1 MSFRGLRSGDL
12 PFNWKFKKAKQIET
26 VHTGPER
33 QNRVDWKR
41 RALSP
46 DGVLT
51 RKRPQPVLT
60 PLLDVQDLTIGFGA
74 AEAVVRDVSFR
85 VMPGETLAL
94 VGESGSGKTIT
105 CRSILRVLPD
115 AAQIRSGS
123 ITYSGA
129 HDKPVDLLSLTER
142 QMRDVRG
149 DQISMIFQEPMRS
162 LSPLH
167 RLGDQVSEVLFLHR
181 NMRNDEARRTVL
193 ETFEQVGFP
202 DPERVWR
209 SYPFEMSGGMR
220 QRAMIA
226 MAMVA
231 KPDLLIADEPTTA
244 LDVTTQAQVLGLIKD
259 LQRATG
265 MAVILV
271 THDLGVVAN
280 MAESVVV
287 MHRGRVM
294 ERGPAAAVLGDPAHP
309 YTRKLFAAAPIIPD
323 VAAPARAE
331 PHDDLILDM
340 RGVSKTYTMRAGGWS
355 KPVAITACHG
365 VDLSLQRGKTL
376 AVVGE
381 SGSGKTT
388 CARIALGAEPPDPG
402 GEVFFRPSRDAA
414 PVAIHA
420 MEPEER
426 IAFQRQAQMVFQD
439 PYSSL
444 SPRMRVQD
452 ALTEPMEIHGL
463 GTKAERRDKA
473 AEMLRWVGLDASML
487 SRYPHAFSGGQRQ
500 RLSIARALTLDPVLL
515 VCDEP
520 TSALDVS
527 VQEQILTLLENI
539 RDGMGLSYLFI
550 SHDLAVVARIADEVA
565 VMRQGVVVEQAPP
578 DTLFYNPRHPYTRAL
593 IAAQP
598 EPDLARPIDLGLVA
612 KGAGAPSS
620 WPEAFRFE
628 GLAAPALTELEPGH
642 KVRCHV

>member
-1 MSFRGLRSGDL
+1 
-12 PFNWKFKKAKQIET
+12 
-26 VHTGPER
+26 
-33 QNRVDWKR
+33 
-41 RALSP
+41 
-46 DGVLT
+46 
-51 RKRPQPVLT
+51 
-60 PLLDVQDLTIGFGA
+60 
-74 AEAVVRDVSFR
+74 VVRGVSFQ

-105 CRSILRVLPD
+105 CRSVLRILPD
-115 AAQIRSGS
+115 VAQIRSGV
-123 ITYSGA
+123 ITYNSPNG
-129 HDKPVDLLSLTER
+129 PTVDLLSLSER
-142 QMRDVRG
+142 AMRSIRG

-167 RLGDQVSEVLFLHR
+167 RLGDQVSEVLKLHR
-181 NMRNDEARRTVL
+181 DMTNRDAKAAVL
-193 ETFEQVGFP
+193 ETFDRVGFP
-202 DPERVWR
+202 DPERVWK

-259 LQRATG
+259 LQRDTG

-287 MHRGRVM
+287 MNKGRVM
-294 ERGPAAAVLGDPAHP
+294 ESGPAPVVLGDPAHG
-309 YTRKLFAAAPIIPD
+309 YTKKLFAAAPAIPK
-323 VAAPARAE
+323 VAEPARTE
-331 PHDDLILDM
+331 RGSDFILEM
-340 RGVSKTYTMRAGGWS
+340 RDVSKTYTMRAGGWS
-355 KPVAITACHG
+355 QPQYVTACHE
-365 VDLSLQRGKTL
+365 VNLTLERGKTV

-388 CARIALGAEPPDPG
+388 CARLALGAEVPDAG
-402 GEVFFRPSRDAA
+402 SEILFRANKGA
-414 PVAIHA
+414 
-420 MEPEER
+420 EPLRVNEMSQEER
-426 IAFQRQAQMVFQD
+426 VGFQKQAQMVFQD

-444 SPRMRVQD
+444 SPRLRIHQTM
-452 ALTEPMEIHGL
+452 TEPMEIHKMGDKAQRRE
-463 GTKAERRDKA
+463 KAE
-473 AEMLRWVGLDASML
+473 EMLRWVGLDPSML

-527 VQEQILTLLENI
+527 VQEQILSLLEDI
-539 RDGMGLSYLFI
+539 RDRMGLSYLFI

-565 VMRQGVVVEQAPP
+565 VMRQGVVVEQAAP
-578 DTLFYNPRHPYTRAL
+578 DTLFYNPRHPYTCAL

-598 EPDLARPIDLGLVA
+598 TPDVTRPIDLNLVA
-612 KGAGAPSS
+612 KGAGSPAS
-620 WPEAFRFE
+620 WPEEFRFE
-628 GLAAPALTELEPGH
+628 GVAAPALMELEPGH

>member
-1 MSFRGLRSGDL
+1 M
-12 PFNWKFKKAKQIET
+12 
-26 VHTGPER
+26 V
-33 QNRVDWKR
+33 
-41 RALSP
+41 
-46 DGVLT
+46 
-51 RKRPQPVLT
+51 T
-60 PLLDVQDLTIGFGA
+60 PLLEVQDLSIGFGSA
-74 AEAVVRDVSFR
+74 DSVVRGVSFQ

-105 CRSILRVLPD
+105 CRSVLRILP
-115 AAQIRSGS
+115 ASAQIRSGS
-123 ITYSGA
+123 INFDCSG
-129 HDKPVDLLSLTER
+129 KVLDLRNLNER
-142 QMRDVRG
+142 SMRSIRG
-149 DQISMIFQEPMRS
+149 NQISMIFQEPMRS

-167 RLGDQVSEVLFLHR
+167 RLGDQVSEVLRLHR
-181 NMRNDEARRTVL
+181 DMRPSEAKKTVL
-193 ETFEQVGFP
+193 DTFERVGFP
-202 DPERVWR
+202 EPARVWR
-209 SYPFEMSGGMR
+209 AYPFEMSGGMR

-259 LQRATG
+259 LQKETG

-287 MHRGRVM
+287 MNKGRVM
-294 ERGPAAAVLGDPAHP
+294 ERGPAPAVLGDPAHG
-309 YTRKLFAAAPIIPD
+309 YTKKLFAAAPIIPE

-331 PHDDLILDM
+331 KHDDLILDL
-340 RGVSKTYTMRAGGWS
+340 RDVSKTYTMRAGGWS
-355 KPVAITACHG
+355 KPMTVTACHE
-365 VDLSLQRGKTL
+365 VNLELQRGKTL

-388 CARIALGAEPPDPG
+388 CARIALGAEMPDPG
-402 GEVFFRPSRDAA
+402 GEVVFTPTKDAP
-414 PVAIHA
+414 PVKINA
-420 MEPEER
+420 MSLAER
-426 IAFQRQAQMVFQD
+426 VSFQRQAQMVFQD

-452 ALTEPMEIHGL
+452 ALTEPMEIHNL
-463 GTKAERRDKA
+463 GSRSDRREKA
-473 AEMLRWVGLDASML
+473 AEMLRWVGLDPSML
-487 SRYPHAFSGGQRQ
+487 GRYPHAFSGGQRQ

-527 VQEQILTLLENI
+527 VQEQILCLLEDI
-539 RDGMGLSYLFI
+539 RDRVGLSYLFI

-578 DTLFYNPRHPYTRAL
+578 DTLFYNPRHPYTKAL

-598 EPDLARPIDLGLVA
+598 EPDVSRPIDLGLVA
-612 KGAGAPSS
+612 KGAGKPSS
-620 WPEAFRFE
+620 WPDAFRFE
-628 GLAAPALTELEPGH
+628 GVAAPALTELEPGH